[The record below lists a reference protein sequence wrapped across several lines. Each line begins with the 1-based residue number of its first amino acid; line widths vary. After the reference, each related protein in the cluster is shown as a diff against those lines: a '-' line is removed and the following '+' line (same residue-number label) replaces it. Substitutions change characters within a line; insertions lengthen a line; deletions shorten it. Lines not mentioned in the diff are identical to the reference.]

1 MLKKKLLL
9 IAIAAISITS
19 CTPIYKKMNVD
30 KETYAGLND
39 GLYANFQTSKGNM
52 IVKLEDKKA
61 PVTVANFVGLAE
73 GKIDN
78 TAKAKGVPFYDGTI
92 FHRVI
97 KDFMIQGGDPKGTGM
112 GDPGYKFDDEKND
125 LKHKGKG
132 ILSMANSGPNTNGS
146 QFFITEVPT
155 PHLDGRHTIFGEVV
169 NGFETIDSIATV
181 EKGAQ
186 DKPRTDV
193 VLEKVAIFSKGDEYK
208 TYDAAKVFAEGK
220 GKIKENNKAILDKIE
235 ADKKKKAEE
244 FAANQQKLVDDLKA
258 TMQATPSGLYYK
270 ITEATEGK
278 TANTGDV
285 VSVHYAGKLVDG
297 TEFDSSFKRNEPIE
311 IPIGVG
317 QVIKGWDEGI
327 LLLKEGESATL
338 LIPSELGYGAN
349 GAGGVIPP
357 NAWLIFDVKL
367 VKINSSLEN

>member
-1 MLKKKLLL
+1 MLKKNFL
-9 IAIAAISITS
+9 IAIAAISLSS

-30 KETYAGLND
+30 KETYEGLKD

-52 IVKLEDKKA
+52 IVKFEDKKA

-73 GKIDN
+73 GKIEN
-78 TAKAKGVPFYDGTI
+78 KAKAKGVPYYDGTI

-125 LKHKGKG
+125 LQHTGKG

-146 QFFITEVPT
+146 QFFITEVAT
-155 PHLDGRHTIFGEVV
+155 PWLDGRHTVFGEVV
-169 NGFETIDSIATV
+169 NGKDVIDSIANV
-181 EKGAQ
+181 EKGPQ
-186 DKPRTDV
+186 DKPKTDV
-193 VLEKVAIFSKGDEYK
+193 VLEKVSVFTKGDEYK
-208 TYDAAKVFAEGK
+208 NYDAAAIFNEGK
-220 GKIKENNKAILDKIE
+220 GKIQENNKAAVAKIE

-258 TMQATPSGLYYK
+258 EMQSTPSGLYYK
-270 ITEATEGK
+270 ITKATNG
-278 TANTGDV
+278 AAPQRGDEV
-285 VSVHYAGKLVDG
+285 AVHYAGKLVDG
-297 TEFDSSFKRNEPIE
+297 SEFDSSFKRNQPID

-327 LLLKEGESATL
+327 MLLKEGETATL
-338 LIPSELGYGAN
+338 LIPSELGYGSA

-357 NAWLIFDVKL
+357 NAWLIFDVEL
-367 VKINSSLEN
+367 VKVKSNSSR

>member
-1 MLKKKLLL
+1 MLKKNFL
-9 IAIAAISITS
+9 IAIAAISLSS

-30 KETYAGLND
+30 KETYEGLKD

-52 IVKLEDKKA
+52 IVKFEDKKA

-73 GKIDN
+73 GKIEN
-78 TAKAKGVPFYDGTI
+78 KAKAKGVPYYDGTI

-125 LKHKGKG
+125 LQHSGKG

-146 QFFITEVPT
+146 QFFITEVAT
-155 PHLDGRHTIFGEVV
+155 PWLDGRHTVFGEVV
-169 NGFETIDSIATV
+169 NGKDVIDSIANV
-181 EKGAQ
+181 EKGPQ
-186 DKPRTDV
+186 DKPKTDV
-193 VLEKVAIFSKGDEYK
+193 VLEKVSVFTKGDEYK
-208 TYDAAKVFAEGK
+208 NYDAAAIFNEGK
-220 GKIKENNKAILDKIE
+220 GRIQKNNKAAVAKIE

-258 TMQATPSGLYYK
+258 EMQSTPSGLYYK
-270 ITEATEGK
+270 ITKATNG
-278 TANTGDV
+278 AAPQRGDEV
-285 VSVHYAGKLVDG
+285 AVHYAGKLVDG
-297 TEFDSSFKRNEPIE
+297 SEFDSSFKRNQPID

-327 LLLKEGESATL
+327 MLLKEGETATL
-338 LIPSELGYGAN
+338 LIPSELGYGSA

-357 NAWLIFDVKL
+357 NAWLIFDVEL
-367 VKINSSLEN
+367 VSVKNNSSR